1 MPKLC
6 VWGNSLGVRLPSH
19 IAEIT
24 GVKAGDELN
33 VRVADS
39 GVIEITP
46 ARPLNMPAIRD
57 VPVKTRGK
65 NKLEDW

>member
-46 ARPLNMPAIRD
+46 A
-57 VPVKTRGK
+57 
-65 NKLEDW
+65 KLRKSPGFAGAVAPRLPRKDGDEW